1 MLGSFMYSTCFFVL
15 FLLFCII
22 LKYNYIPFR
31 NCHFMFFTMWIFFIR
46 VLKYWTSSGGLEVGG
61 VFCLF
66 FYTLANTQTFLG
78 LHIKLQILN
87 YFDGK
92 KKNWDFRLLSS
103 RVWDIVFSLRFQ
115 YTQTKQGPES
125 RLARLFFSLEK

>member
-92 KKNWDFRLLSS
+92 KKNCEISGFYLQEFEISCSALDFS
-103 RVWDIVFSLRFQ
+103 IH
-115 YTQTKQGPES
+115 KQNKG
-125 RLARLFFSLEK
+125 LKVGWLGFFSV